1 MALFEVRIAA
11 RAIAEIEKISRWW
24 VRNRRASPRLFDHE
38 LDAILEMLELQPEI
52 GALKR
57 LPTVGEVRVV
67 VLRRTRYLVAYQVR
81 AVEQQV
87 WIVRVRYGGRRPLLR
102 AR

>member
-24 VRNRRASPRLFDHE
+24 VKHRRASPRLFDHE
-38 LDAILEMLELQPEI
+38 LDAILEMLQVQPDI
-52 GALKR
+52 GTIKR
-57 LPTVGEVRVV
+57 LASVGEVRVV
-67 VLRRTRYLVAYQVR
+67 VLRRTRYLVAYQVLP
-81 AVEQQV
+81 AEQQV
-87 WIVRVRYGGRRPLLR
+87 WIVRVRHGGRRPLLR